1 MQMRS
6 RTLESRT
13 VSGERKDRL
22 GELRG
27 VSSPSWLVVGLADI
41 DTVEVQT
48 FKYGLSSVRSGYN
61 GCLYVWVDGDKS
73 MNIYIHSEKQGGR
86 DVAQSIPGCFE
97 EIDDVRVVFFCLC
110 LGRCQRPLRR

>member
-1 MQMRS
+1 MRMRS

-13 VSGERKDRL
+13 ESGERKDRL

-27 VSSPSWLVVGLADI
+27 VSSPSWLVVGLADV

-61 GCLYVWVDGDKS
+61 GWLYFWVDGDKS
-73 MNIYIHSEKQGGR
+73 MNIYTRKIGAGEMWPRVSQGVSKDR
-86 DVAQSIPGCFE
+86 
-97 EIDDVRVVFFCLC
+97 
-110 LGRCQRPLRR
+110 